1 MSDDSGT
8 PVTIKI
14 ATPSAMSLFLEMKFN
29 GMPLATGTGFITV
42 SSKGP
47 VLVTN
52 RHNVTGRRQDNDQPL
67 SKTGGVPNEL
77 IIIHNVKDQLGNW
90 RGCREPLYDGLQP
103 RWIEH
108 PTLGR
113 AADMVALPLTQL
125 DDVALYAYDPSK
137 PGPDI
142 AIGPADI
149 VSVIGFPFGIE
160 EAARL
165 ESGLPDL
172 WQQNR
177 TSTTIACPFFLLI
190 AAAGPGSP
198 VLLSSAIELAGW

>member
-77 IIIHNVKDQLGNW
+77 IIIHNVKD
-90 RGCREPLYDGLQP
+90 
-103 RWIEH
+103 
-108 PTLGR
+108 
-113 AADMVALPLTQL
+113 
-125 DDVALYAYDPSK
+125 
-137 PGPDI
+137 
-142 AIGPADI
+142 
-149 VSVIGFPFGIE
+149 
-160 EAARL
+160 RL
-165 ESGLPDL
+165 
-172 WQQNR
+172 
-177 TSTTIACPFFLLI
+177 
-190 AAAGPGSP
+190 
-198 VLLSSAIELAGW
+198 